1 MSPWEVAV
9 IVALEGFSVYK
20 QTKAR
25 EFKTR
30 HRFAVA
36 LLYAVVG
43 VALGFAL
50 PHDWTT
56 LAVVLVSLLASVA
69 VGVFGGRHM
78 HLWRR
83 PDGRVFSRGTG
94 LTIGLLVALVAAK
107 LGATALATL
116 TPLPYHASLG
126 EILLMIGIML
136 AVENLVVGQRAQAL
150 RESGPVVE
158 YAG

>member
-1 MSPWEVAV
+1 VSLWEVAV

-30 HRFAVA
+30 HRFVVA
-36 LLYAVVG
+36 LLYAIVG

-56 LAVVLVSLLASVA
+56 SAVVLVSLLASVA
-69 VGVFGGRHM
+69 VGVFGGRHLQ
-78 HLWRR
+78 LWRGA
-83 PDGRVFSRGTG
+83 DGRVFSQGTG
-94 LTIGLLVALVAAK
+94 LTIALLVALVGAK
-107 LGATALATL
+107 LGATALAAL

-126 EILLMIGIML
+126 EVLLMIGIML

>member
-1 MSPWEVAV
+1 
-9 IVALEGFSVYK
+9 
-20 QTKAR
+20 
-25 EFKTR
+25 
-30 HRFAVA
+30 
-36 LLYAVVG
+36 

-69 VGVFGGRHM
+69 VGVFGGRHLQ
-78 HLWRR
+78 LWRGA
-83 PDGRVFSRGTG
+83 DGRVFSQGTG
-94 LTIGLLVALVAAK
+94 LTIGLLVALVGAK
-107 LGATALATL
+107 LGATALAAL

-126 EILLMIGIML
+126 EVLLMIGIML

-158 YAG
+158 YAD